1 MATFEQLPGEL
12 NAVVQASDE
21 VGLTLD
27 FSTSLAGYTVSSE
40 IVSLVSGSLVATP
53 PTTITDAANGVATVA
68 FSEDLMAAFA
78 AGTYR
83 LNVDWIAP
91 GDVAR
96 RVLSGLFEVRR

>member
-1 MATFEQLPGEL
+1 MATFEQLAGEL
-12 NAVVQASDE
+12 NAIVQASDE

-27 FSTSLAGYTVSSE
+27 FSVSLSGYTVTSE
-40 IVSLVSGSLVATP
+40 IVSLISGDVVSSP
-53 PTTITDAANGVATVA
+53 PTTITDAANGIANVAL
-68 FSEDLMAAFA
+68 SETLMASFA

-83 LNVDWIAP
+83 LNVEWVAP